1 MDSLGP
7 NKITDLS
14 TPYCSP
20 IKDLL
25 IPQKFLEIG
34 RSQHKLWPLKLN
46 YENRPDLEKKHPLIA
61 HAFCQKMDSL
71 GPKKITDLSTL
82 I

>member
-7 NKITDLS
+7 KKITDLS

-25 IPQKFLEIG
+25 IQQENLEIG
-34 RSQHKLWPLKLN
+34 RSQHKLWPLKVS
-46 YENRPDLEKKHPLIA
+46 YENRP
-61 HAFCQKMDSL
+61 
-71 GPKKITDLSTL
+71 
-82 I
+82 